1 MQPLMRAVGLSDG
14 PKDLKNCIEG
24 AKDGS
29 ERFERVLGSKA
40 LDANIDKSVYLL
52 AAKRKNL
59 KKIRHELEKNPLIF
73 KGQRVKEKMTE
84 KWLGS
89 TINTTGQKGSSIST
103 INERKHR
110 ILTIINETRPEV
122 SEADPQRTKI

>member
-29 ERFERVLGSKA
+29 KRFERVLGSKT

-59 KKIRHELEKNPLIF
+59 KKIREKLEKNPLIF

>member
-59 KKIRHELEKNPLIF
+59 KKIREKLEKNPLIF

-122 SEADPQRTKI
+122 SEADPKRTKI

>member
-14 PKDLKNCIEG
+14 PKDLKYCLEG

-29 ERFERVLGSKA
+29 KRFERVLGSKA

-122 SEADPQRTKI
+122 SEADPQRSKM